1 MALEA
6 VAISTSLSDRSFN
19 LLFGVYN
26 DKRITFKNR
35 MRMKRM
41 IICSCLLWICSLA
54 GMAQKFAL
62 IDMEYILKNIPAYEM
77 TNEQLSQ
84 VSQKWQNEVEALQQE
99 AQNMYK
105 NYQSDLVFLSAE
117 MKTKREEEIV
127 KKEQEAQDLKRKYFG
142 PDGEL
147 YKKRESLMKPIQ
159 DEIYNA
165 VKEISDDKGYQIVW
179 DRASA
184 MSIIFASPKIDISN
198 EVLAKMG
205 YSK

>member
-1 MALEA
+1 
-6 VAISTSLSDRSFN
+6 
-19 LLFGVYN
+19 
-26 DKRITFKNR
+26 
-35 MRMKRM
+35 
-41 IICSCLLWICSLA
+41 
-54 GMAQKFAL
+54 MAQKFAL

-84 VSQKWQNEVEALQQE
+84 VSKKWQNEVEALQQE

-105 NYQSDLVFLSAE
+105 NYQSELVFLSAE

-127 KKEQEAQDLKRKYFG
+127 KKEQEAEDLTPKYFG
-142 PDGEL
+142 PEGEL

-165 VKEISDDKGYQIVW
+165 VKEISEDKGYQMVI

-184 MSIIFASPKIDISN
+184 MSLIFASPKIDISN
-198 EVLAKMG
+198 EVLLKMG

>member
-1 MALEA
+1 MKK
-6 VAISTSLSDRSFN
+6 
-19 LLFGVYN
+19 LFL
-26 DKRITFKNR
+26 I
-35 MRMKRM
+35 
-41 IICSCLLWICSLA
+41 SCLLVVCAWMA
-54 GMAQKFAL
+54 NAQKYAL

-84 VSQKWQNEVEALQQE
+84 VSKKWQNEVDALQQE

-105 NYQSDLVFLSAE
+105 TYQSDLVFLSAE

-142 PDGEL
+142 ADGEL

-165 VKEISDDKGYQIVW
+165 VKEISEDKGYQLVI

-184 MSIIFASPKIDISN
+184 VSIIFASPKIDISN
-198 EVLAKMG
+198 EVLVKLG

>member
-1 MALEA
+1 
-6 VAISTSLSDRSFN
+6 
-19 LLFGVYN
+19 
-26 DKRITFKNR
+26 
-35 MRMKRM
+35 MKRLFL
-41 IICSCLLWICSLA
+41 ISCLLIVSAWA
-54 GMAQKFAL
+54 GTAQKFAL

-84 VSQKWQNEVEALQQE
+84 VSKKWQNEIEALQQE

-105 NYQSDLVFLSAE
+105 TYQSDLVFLSAE

-142 PDGEL
+142 ADGEL

-165 VKEISDDKGYQIVW
+165 VKEISESRGYQLVV

-184 MSIIFASPKIDISN
+184 MSVIFASPKIDISN
-198 EVLAKMG
+198 EVLAKLG

>member
-1 MALEA
+1 
-6 VAISTSLSDRSFN
+6 
-19 LLFGVYN
+19 
-26 DKRITFKNR
+26 
-35 MRMKRM
+35 
-41 IICSCLLWICSLA
+41 
-54 GMAQKFAL
+54 
-62 IDMEYILKNIPAYEM
+62 M

-84 VSQKWQNEVEALQQE
+84 VSKKWQNEVEAIQQE

-142 PDGEL
+142 PEGEL

-159 DEIYNA
+159 AEVYNA
-165 VKEISDDKGYQIVW
+165 VKEISEDKGYQIVW

-198 EVLAKMG
+198 EVLIKLG

>member
-1 MALEA
+1 
-6 VAISTSLSDRSFN
+6 
-19 LLFGVYN
+19 
-26 DKRITFKNR
+26 
-35 MRMKRM
+35 M

>member
-1 MALEA
+1 
-6 VAISTSLSDRSFN
+6 
-19 LLFGVYN
+19 
-26 DKRITFKNR
+26 
-35 MRMKRM
+35 MKKW
-41 IICSCLLWICSLA
+41 IIVSCLLSLCLFT
-54 GMAQKFAL
+54 GKAQKFAL

-84 VSQKWQNEVEALQQE
+84 VSQKWQNEVEAIQQE

-142 PDGEL
+142 PEGEL

-165 VKEISDDKGYQIVW
+165 VKEISDRQGYQLVV

-198 EVLAKMG
+198 EVLDKLG

>member
-1 MALEA
+1 MKKWF
-6 VAISTSLSDRSFN
+6 ILSCM
-19 LLFGVYN
+19 LL
-26 DKRITFKNR
+26 
-35 MRMKRM
+35 
-41 IICSCLLWICSLA
+41 CCAWS
-54 GMAQKFAL
+54 GMAQKFTL

-84 VSQKWQNEVEALQQE
+84 VSKKWQNEVEALQQE

-105 NYQSDLVFLSAE
+105 NYQSELVFLSAE

-142 PDGEL
+142 PEGEL

-165 VKEISDDKGYQIVW
+165 VKEISEDKGYQMVI

-184 MSIIFASPKIDISN
+184 MSLIFASPKIDISN
-198 EVLAKMG
+198 EVLLKMG

>member
-1 MALEA
+1 
-6 VAISTSLSDRSFN
+6 
-19 LLFGVYN
+19 
-26 DKRITFKNR
+26 

-41 IICSCLLWICSLA
+41 IICSCLLWLCSLA

-77 TNEQLSQ
+77 TYELLSQ